1 MTERFIF
8 DILWIIK
15 RRNCHARFFDFE
27 RILNHQDP
35 INDHKFRNI
44 FNQYNKI
51 LTFQDKL
58 CLAWTETY
66 KCYPQK
72 SKTIFNLNDKSF
84 KNQFLTELLLQ
95 LFNTL
100 SLYDPEHIF
109 GVDNFLESTQFLNSN
124 KLLKHKKWFK
134 FIPIFFLIYLF
145 FQDKFFYFCQ
155 KTGNKL

>member
-1 MTERFIF
+1 M
-8 DILWIIK
+8 
-15 RRNCHARFFDFE
+15 HVFFDFE
-27 RILNHQDP
+27 QILNHQDP

-44 FNQYNKI
+44 FNQYNKN

-72 SKTIFNLNDKSF
+72 SKTIFNLNDESF

-100 SLYDPEHIF
+100 SLYNPERIF

-124 KLLKHKKWFK
+124 KLLKHKK
-134 FIPIFFLIYLF
+134 
-145 FQDKFFYFCQ
+145 
-155 KTGNKL
+155 